1 MKRFFYFLFIFT
13 TAACSSMLPY
23 KDQNLAYLDG
33 IEQKPQD
40 YYGQVVAFSGE
51 VKGST
56 EDARHLRLVLKVD
69 APLYYSVTGKGNA
82 LSYQLL
88 LVHFQKDTPAMTGIL
103 KGSALRVLA
112 RVSQYETRTNSL
124 GEKMGVL
131 HLEAFAVSDKTSS
144 QDFFHLQSPEKQ
156 LYQSWKEGRLFF
168 KETPQEL
175 EARYPATPKVAPI
188 VTKENPVSTKAP
200 APEKHIVFDEEVEE
214 FVL

>member
-23 KDQNLAYLDG
+23 KDQNLAYLND
-33 IEQKPQD
+33 IEQNPQA

-56 EDARHLRLVLKVD
+56 EDARHLRLVLKVE

-175 EARYPATPKVAPI
+175 EARYPAAPKADPVATPKTTSPAKE
-188 VTKENPVSTKAP
+188 VTPK
-200 APEKHIVFDEEVEE
+200 KHIVFDEEVEE